1 MNSIMERWIGGCR
14 RELLDRTLIW
24 TCPTSAG
31 SWRPVSGTTTT
42 TGLIWPYQAPLRS
55 SRFPQGNRPRGLSE
69 SGDATGR
76 EASSTSTSTSL
87 TVTSVNDIFGKDRIL
102 LPFLVSFWAWTG
114 MVMGQ
119 GGPGRASR
127 EGLALMP
134 GAASGREPHEE
145 EMRLTPARCL
155 LRPFSSHWRFRRTEG
170 CPYREA

>member
-42 TGLIWPYQAPLRS
+42 TGLIWRYQAPLRS

-102 LPFLVSFWAWTG
+102 LPFLASFWVLDWNGDGAK
-114 MVMGQ
+114 VGQ
-119 GGPGRASR
+119 AGRAAR
-127 EGLALMP
+127 
-134 GAASGREPHEE
+134 ASH
-145 EMRLTPARCL
+145 
-155 LRPFSSHWRFRRTEG
+155 
-170 CPYREA
+170 